1 MIRQVLETVH
11 LMIEEGQPYRKLG
24 IATLWLI
31 TRRVRLIKKPQAL
44 GLRVFKVP
52 WPHASIDF

>member
-31 TRRVRLIKKPQAL
+31 TRRVRLIKKPQA
-44 GLRVFKVP
+44 
-52 WPHASIDF
+52 